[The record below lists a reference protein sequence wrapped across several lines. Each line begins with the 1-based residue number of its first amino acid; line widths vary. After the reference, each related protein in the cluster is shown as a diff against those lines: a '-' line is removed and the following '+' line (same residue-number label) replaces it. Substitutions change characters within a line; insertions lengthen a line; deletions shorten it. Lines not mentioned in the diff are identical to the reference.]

1 MMFATNNSRVCGVGA
16 SVDYARSAFDLIDE
30 FDRLATTTQVR
41 NRLESALASLG
52 YSAFRNTGVPEPPA
66 RIEPYVLLDGWPQK
80 YSEHYARENYYYD
93 DPVAAWCRR
102 STAPFEWSEARFDR
116 DAWPR
121 AAEVMDVA
129 ARFGMRA
136 GFCVPVG
143 RSNGV
148 QSCVTVAGEEPDLE
162 TAAKRAVHLISLY
175 AHARAAALADPT
187 RPANAVPGLL
197 NDRERETLAWT
208 AMGKSSWEISVIL
221 GVSERTVNWYIT
233 NSSRKLGAVNRTQ
246 AVVQAIRAGEIKV

>member
-1 MMFATNNSRVCGVGA
+1 MLATNNSRA
-16 SVDYARSAFDLIDE
+16 RSVSGTFDYARSAFDLIDE
-30 FDRLATTTQVR
+30 FDRLTTPMQVR
-41 NRLESALASLG
+41 DRLQSVLAGLG
-52 YSAFRNTGVPEPPA
+52 YSAFRITGVPEPPA
-66 RIEPYVLLDGWPQK
+66 HIEPYVLLDAWPQK
-80 YSEHYARENYYYD
+80 FSEHYARENYYYD

-148 QSCVTVAGEEPDLE
+148 QSCVNVAGEMPDFDSE
-162 TAAKRAVHLISLY
+162 AKRAVHLISLY
-175 AHARAAALADPT
+175 AHARALALSDPN
-187 RPANAVPGLL
+187 RPANAVQGLL
-197 NDRERETLAWT
+197 NERERETLAWT
-208 AMGKSSWEISVIL
+208 AMGKSSWEISMIL

-246 AVVQAIRAGEIKV
+246 AVVQAIRAGEITV